1 MKKVFLIVVGKNK
14 TDSIVKEEQEYLKRL
29 KSFKLETIELK
40 LLSSKEKND
49 LQVLEK
55 IKSISEKNQPTIILL
70 EETGKQYTSPGLSD
84 YFFNIIENSAGPVI
98 FVIGGADGHG
108 DEIKKSTNHHL
119 SLSKLTLPHRF
130 ARLILIEQLYRVETI
145 KQGHPYHK

>member
-1 MKKVFLIVVGKNK
+1 LKKVFLIVVGKNK
-14 TDSIVKEEQEYLKRL
+14 TDSLVKEEQEYLKRI

-40 LLSSKEKND
+40 LFDSKEKND
-49 LQVLEK
+49 LQVIDK
-55 IKSISEKNQPTIILL
+55 IKSLSEKNQPTVILL
-70 EETGKQYTSPGLSD
+70 EERGKQYTSPDLSN
-84 YFFNIIENSAGPVI
+84 YFFNIIENSVGPVI

-108 DEIKKSTNHHL
+108 DEIKKSTHHHF

>member
-14 TDSIVKEEQEYLKRL
+14 TDSLVKEEQEYLKRI

-40 LLSSKEKND
+40 LLNSKEKND

-55 IKSISEKNQPTIILL
+55 VKSLSEKNQPTVILL
-70 EETGKQYTSPGLSD
+70 EERGKQYTSPDLSN
-84 YFFNIIENSAGPVI
+84 YFFNIIENSVGPVI

-108 DEIKKSTNHHL
+108 NEIKKSTTHHF